1 MMSHAIRA
9 VSVAAVLAATA
20 ICSAPHAAAA
30 SFDGPWSVV
39 VVTRS
44 GACDAS
50 TRFGILIRG
59 GTVHYM
65 GSGAVSVSGRVAPSG
80 QVSVSVSS
88 SGQSANGSGRLAD
101 GRGSGTWRGRGS
113 SGSCSGVWSASQG
126 G

>member
-9 VSVAAVLAATA
+9 VSMAAVLAATA
-20 ICSAPHAAAA
+20 VGSAPNAPAA

-39 VVTRS
+39 VITRS

-65 GSGAVSVSGRVAPSG
+65 GSGAVSVSGRVSPSG
-80 QVSVSVSS
+80 QVSVSVAS
-88 SGQSANGSGRLAD
+88 SGQSANGSGRLAN
-101 GRGSGTWRGRGS
+101 GSGSGTWRGRGS
-113 SGSCSGVWSASQG
+113 SGACAGVWSASQG
-126 G
+126 